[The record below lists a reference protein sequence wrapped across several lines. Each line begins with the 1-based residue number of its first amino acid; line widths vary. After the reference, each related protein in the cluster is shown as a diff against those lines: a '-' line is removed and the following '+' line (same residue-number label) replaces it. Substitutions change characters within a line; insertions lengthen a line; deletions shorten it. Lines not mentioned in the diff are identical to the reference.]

1 MQLQKDLLK
10 ISIFLELC
18 DWTEGH
24 HLLPQA
30 DHTGRV
36 RSIGKHSSYGDKHVV
51 GKAMPPETLREP
63 CRASSP
69 HLPLR

>member
-1 MQLQKDLLK
+1 MQLQRDLLK
-10 ISIFLELC
+10 IGVFLEFC

-30 DHTGRV
+30 DDTGRV
-36 RSIGKHSSYGDKHVV
+36 RSIGKHSPYGNQYV
-51 GKAMPPETLREP
+51 GKARPSETSGELGW
-63 CRASSP
+63 ASSS